1 MKNIRYMTVLSIMA
15 IVFSAGCSNKNV
27 EENIKIESDK
37 IIDEKAEDNNKLA
50 SSDDMSEPVEIV
62 SGNSIPITADNIKDG
77 TYNINVDSSSS
88 MFNIT
93 KCDLTVKNG
102 SMSAV
107 MTMSGKGYLKIFIGT
122 GKEALNASEDDYIG
136 YVENENGEHTFAVAV
151 DALDKEIDC
160 AAFSK
165 KKEKWYDRKLVFRA
179 DSIPLNCFEEGV
191 IKSVDSLNLED
202 GVYSVE
208 TLLTGGSGRADII
221 SPAMLTINDKKAMVK
236 IEWSS
241 SNYDYMKVDEQI
253 YYPVN
258 TSGNS
263 IFELPVTV
271 FDWKIP
277 VIANTTA
284 MSEPHEVEYT
294 LLFKSETIK
303 KVD

>member
-15 IVFSAGCSNKNV
+15 IVFSAGCGNKNV

-50 SSDDMSEPVEIV
+50 SSDDMSEPVDIV

-136 YVENENGEHTFAVAV
+136 YVENENGEHTFAVDV

-221 SPAMLTINDKKAMVK
+221 SPAMLTIKDKKAMVK

-258 TSGNS
+258 TSSNS

>member
-15 IVFSAGCSNKNV
+15 IVFSAGCGNKNV

-122 GKEALNASEDDYIG
+122 GKEALNASEDDYIH
-136 YVENENGEHTFAVAV
+136 YVENENGEHTFAVDV

-191 IKSVDSLNLED
+191 IKSVDNLNLED

-221 SPAMLTINDKKAMVK
+221 SPAMLTIKDKKAMVK

>member
-15 IVFSAGCSNKNV
+15 IVFSAGCGNKNV

-122 GKEALNASEDDYIG
+122 GKEALNASEDDYIH
-136 YVENENGEHTFAVAV
+136 YVENENGEHTFAVDV

-191 IKSVDSLNLED
+191 IKSVDNLNLED

-208 TLLTGGSGRADII
+208 TLLNGGSGRADII
-221 SPAMLTINDKKAMVK
+221 SPATLTIKDKKAMVK

-258 TSGNS
+258 MSGNS

>member
-1 MKNIRYMTVLSIMA
+1 MKKRICVIFFSIMFL
-15 IVFSAGCSNKNV
+15 ILTAGCGQNTS
-27 EENIKIESDK
+27 ENIENESDK
-37 IIDEKAEDNNKLA
+37 IIDEQAEDNSKLA
-50 SSDDMSEPVEIV
+50 SADDMSEPVELV
-62 SGNSIPITADNIKDG
+62 GGNSVPITADNIKDG

-93 KCDLTVKNG
+93 KCELTVKNG

-107 MTMSGKGYLKIFIGT
+107 MTMSGKGYLKIFTGT
-122 GKEALNASEDDYIG
+122 GKAALNASEDDYIN
-136 YVENENGEHTFAVAV
+136 YVENENGEHTFTVKV
-151 DALDKEIDC
+151 EALDKEIDC

-179 DSIPLNCFEEGV
+179 DLIPLDCFEEGV
-191 IKSVDSLNLED
+191 IKSVDSLDLED

-208 TLLTGGSGRADII
+208 VLLTGGSGRADIL
-221 SPAMLTINDKKAMVK
+221 SPATLTVKNKKAMAK

-253 YYPVN
+253 YYPINV
-258 TSGNS
+258 SGNS
-263 IFELPVTV
+263 LFELPVIA

-277 VIANTTA
+277 VIADTTA
-284 MSEPHEVEYT
+284 MSEPHEVEYA